1 MICRG
6 FLVPAIFLNVLGI
19 VGVRSVGKQLAASNE
34 AKAEPRKARP
44 RRLRRGGALIEGK
57 MDIEKVCKNL
67 RLGSEKLALENA
79 GKKNAALEA
88 VARAL
93 DKNRELIISA
103 NGEDVR
109 LAREAGTSES
119 IIDRLLLDEKRIDG
133 IILSLREVIGQTDP
147 VGEEVLG
154 WKTPNGMTIRQV
166 RVPLGVVA
174 IIYESRP
181 NVTVDA
187 FSLAYKSGNAILLRG
202 SSSAYNSNKEI
213 VHVIKEALASV
224 DGGVPEA
231 IELVEVLEHDHSD
244 VEQILNARGL
254 IDVCL
259 PRGGKK
265 LIQNVV
271 QNAHVP
277 VIETGSGVCH
287 LYVDSE
293 ADLEM
298 ACRVAENAKIQRPSV
313 CNAIECIVVH
323 SVVAEKFLP
332 MLDATFAG
340 RVKLHADER
349 AYKVLQKVVSGV
361 GRDGST
367 GSATNVVPATDMDFG
382 NEYLD
387 YECCIKVVDSIE
399 EAISYINAHNT
410 KHSESIIS
418 ESRANT
424 RLFQSMIDA
433 SCVYVNASTRFTDG
447 GEFGFG
453 AELGIST
460 QKLHARGPMGIKAL
474 TTTKYLI
481 DGEGQIR

>member
-1 MICRG
+1 MDITKVCSSLRT
-6 FLVPAIFLNVLGI
+6 A
-19 VGVRSVGKQLAASNE
+19 SQQLALQNASQ
-34 AKAEPRKARP
+34 
-44 RRLRRGGALIEGK
+44 
-57 MDIEKVCKNL
+57 
-67 RLGSEKLALENA
+67 
-79 GKKNAALEA
+79 KNAALEA
-88 VARAL
+88 VAAAL
-93 DKNRELIISA
+93 DKNRDVIIAANKDDIDAARA
-103 NGEDVR
+103 NGM
-109 LAREAGTSES
+109 SES
-119 IIDRLLLDEKRIDG
+119 IIDRLMLDDKRIDG
-133 IILSLREVIGQTDP
+133 IVASLRLVIGQTDP
-147 VGEEVLG
+147 VGEELGG
-154 WKTPNGMTIRQV
+154 WKTPNGLNIRQV

-174 IIYESRP
+174 IIYENRP

-202 SSSAYNSNKEI
+202 SSSSYKSNVEI
-213 VHVIKEALASV
+213 VRVIREALAGV

-231 IELVEVLEHDHSD
+231 IELVEVRDHDHSD
-244 VEQILNARGL
+244 VDEILNAVGM

-265 LIQNVV
+265 LIENVV
-271 QNAHVP
+271 RNAKVP

-287 LYVDSE
+287 LYVDE
-293 ADLEM
+293 FADLEM
-298 ACRVAENAKIQRPSV
+298 ACRIAENAKIQRPSV

-323 SVVAEKFLP
+323 KAVAAEFLP
-332 MLDATFAG
+332 KLEATFNG

-349 AYKVLQKVVSGV
+349 AISHLKN
-361 GRDGST
+361 
-367 GSATNVVPATDMDFG
+367 AIPATDADYG

-387 YECCIKVVDSIE
+387 YECCVKVVDSIE
-399 EAISYINAHNT
+399 EAISYINSHNT

-460 QKLHARGPMGIKAL
+460 QKLHARGPMGIKVL

-481 DGEGQIR
+481 DGEGQVR

>member
-1 MICRG
+1 MNLKTTTDSLR
-6 FLVPAIFLNVLGI
+6 
-19 VGVRSVGKQLAASNE
+19 AASQ
-34 AKAEPRKARP
+34 
-44 RRLRRGGALIEGK
+44 
-57 MDIEKVCKNL
+57 
-67 RLGSEKLALENA
+67 KLALQNA
-79 GKKNAALEA
+79 SEKNAALAA
-88 VARAL
+88 VAEGL
-93 DKNRELIISA
+93 DKNRASIIAA
-103 NGEDVR
+103 NDEDVKN
-109 LAREAGTSES
+109 ARNAGISES
-119 IIDRLLLDEKRIDG
+119 IIDRLMLNDKRIDG
-133 IILSLREVIGQTDP
+133 IIDSLRIVISQIDP
-147 VGEEVLG
+147 VGEEVAG

-213 VHVIKEALASV
+213 VRVIREALAGV
-224 DGGVPEA
+224 AGGVPEA
-231 IELVEVLEHDHSD
+231 IELVEVREHDHSD
-244 VEQILNARGL
+244 VDEILNAVGM

-265 LIQNVV
+265 LIENVV
-271 QNAHVP
+271 RNAKVP

-287 LYVDSE
+287 LYVDE
-293 ADLEM
+293 YADLDM
-298 ACRVAENAKIQRPSV
+298 AAKIAENAKIQRPSV
-313 CNAIECIVVH
+313 CNAIECVVVH
-323 SVVAEKFLP
+323 NKVAAEFLP
-332 MLDATFAG
+332 KLEAIFAG

-349 AYKVLQKVVSGV
+349 AIGFLKN
-361 GRDGST
+361 
-367 GSATNVVPATDMDFG
+367 AIPATEADFG

-399 EAISYINAHNT
+399 EAISYINSHNT

-460 QKLHARGPMGIKAL
+460 QKLHARGPMGIKVL

>member
-1 MICRG
+1 MD
-6 FLVPAIFLNVLGI
+6 LKKTTDSL
-19 VGVRSVGKQLAASNE
+19 RSASQ
-34 AKAEPRKARP
+34 
-44 RRLRRGGALIEGK
+44 
-57 MDIEKVCKNL
+57 
-67 RLGSEKLALENA
+67 KLALQNA
-79 GKKNAALEA
+79 SEKNAALAA
-88 VARAL
+88 VAEAL
-93 DKNRELIISA
+93 DKNRASIIAA
-103 NGEDVR
+103 NKADIDA
-109 LAREAGTSES
+109 ARTNGMSES
-119 IIDRLLLDEKRIDG
+119 IIDRLLLNDKRIDG
-133 IILSLREVIGQTDP
+133 IIESLRLVIGQTDP
-147 VGEEVLG
+147 VGEEVAG

-174 IIYESRP
+174 IIYENRP

-202 SSSAYNSNKEI
+202 SSSSYKSNVEI
-213 VHVIKEALASV
+213 VRVIREALAAV
-224 DGGVPEA
+224 EGGVPEA
-231 IELVEVLEHDHSD
+231 IELVEVRDHDHSD
-244 VEQILNARGL
+244 VDQILNAVGM

-265 LIQNVV
+265 LIENVV
-271 QNAHVP
+271 RNAKVP

-293 ADLEM
+293 ANLDM
-298 ACRVAENAKIQRPSV
+298 ACTIAENAKIQRPSV

-323 SVVAEKFLP
+323 KAVAEAFLP
-332 MLDATFAG
+332 KLEAKFAG

-349 AYKVLQKVVSGV
+349 AIKYLK
-361 GRDGST
+361 D
-367 GSATNVVPATDMDFG
+367 AIPATDADFG

-399 EAISYINAHNT
+399 EAISYINSHNT

-460 QKLHARGPMGIKAL
+460 QKLHARGPMGIKVL

>member
-1 MICRG
+1 MDIKKVCEGLR
-6 FLVPAIFLNVLGI
+6 
-19 VGVRSVGKQLAASNE
+19 AASQ
-34 AKAEPRKARP
+34 
-44 RRLRRGGALIEGK
+44 
-57 MDIEKVCKNL
+57 
-67 RLGSEKLALENA
+67 KLALQNA
-79 GKKNAALEA
+79 CQKNAALEA
-88 VARAL
+88 VAVAL
-93 DKNRELIISA
+93 DKNRASIIAA
-103 NGEDVR
+103 NKSDVDA
-109 LAREAGTSES
+109 ARAGGLSES
-119 IIDRLLLDEKRIDG
+119 IIDRLLLDDKRIDG
-133 IILSLREVIGQTDP
+133 IVSSLRLVIGQTDP
-147 VGEEVLG
+147 VGEEIAG
-154 WKTPNGMTIRQV
+154 WKTPNGLNIRQV

-174 IIYESRP
+174 IIYENRP

-202 SSSAYNSNKEI
+202 SSSSYKSNVEI
-213 VHVIKEALASV
+213 VRVIRQALEGVA
-224 DGGVPEA
+224 GGVPEA
-231 IELVEVLEHDHSD
+231 IELVEVREHDHSD
-244 VEQILNARGL
+244 VDQILNAVGL

-271 QNAHVP
+271 QNARVP

-287 LYVDSE
+287 LYVDE
-293 ADLEM
+293 FADLDM
-298 ACRVAENAKIQRPSV
+298 ACTVAENAKIQRPSV

-323 SVVAEKFLP
+323 NKIAADFLP
-332 MLDATFAG
+332 KLEATFAG

-349 AYKVLQKVVSGV
+349 AIKYLK
-361 GRDGST
+361 D
-367 GSATNVVPATDMDFG
+367 AVPATEADFG

-387 YECCIKVVDSIE
+387 YECCVKVVDSIE
-399 EAISYINAHNT
+399 EAISYINSHNT

-424 RLFQSMIDA
+424 RLFQAMIDA

>member
-1 MICRG
+1 MNLKTTTNSLR
-6 FLVPAIFLNVLGI
+6 
-19 VGVRSVGKQLAASNE
+19 AASQ
-34 AKAEPRKARP
+34 
-44 RRLRRGGALIEGK
+44 
-57 MDIEKVCKNL
+57 
-67 RLGSEKLALENA
+67 KLALQNA
-79 GKKNAALEA
+79 SVKNQALAA
-88 VARAL
+88 VADAL
-93 DKNRELIISA
+93 DKNRASIIAA
-103 NGEDVR
+103 NKADIDV
-109 LAREAGTSES
+109 ARGAGMSKS
-119 IIDRLLLDEKRIDG
+119 IIDRLLLNDKRIDG
-133 IILSLREVIGQTDP
+133 IIESLRLVIGQTDP
-147 VGEEVLG
+147 VGEEVAG
-154 WKTPNGMTIRQV
+154 WKTPNGMSIRQV

-174 IIYESRP
+174 IIYENRP

-202 SSSAYNSNKEI
+202 SSSSYKSNVEI
-213 VHVIKEALASV
+213 VRVIREALAGV

-231 IELVEVLEHDHSD
+231 IELVEVRDHDHSD
-244 VEQILNARGL
+244 VDEILNAVGM

-265 LIQNVV
+265 LIENVV
-271 QNAHVP
+271 RNAKVP

-287 LYVDSE
+287 LYVDE
-293 ADLEM
+293 FADLEM
-298 ACRVAENAKIQRPSV
+298 ACRIAENAKIQRPSV

-323 SVVAEKFLP
+323 SKVAAEFLP
-332 MLDATFAG
+332 KLEATFNG

-349 AYKVLQKVVSGV
+349 AISHFKN
-361 GRDGST
+361 
-367 GSATNVVPATDMDFG
+367 AIPATDADYG

-387 YECCIKVVDSIE
+387 YECCVKIVDSIE
-399 EAISYINAHNT
+399 EAISYINSHNT

-424 RLFQSMIDA
+424 RLFQAMIDA

-460 QKLHARGPMGIKAL
+460 QKLHARGPMGIKVL

-481 DGEGQIR
+481 DGEGQVR